1 MKEGLLNKELTIK
14 DILIMRSKA
23 LHLDLNFDLSH
34 PTSQGDQCEGK
45 WIEFLKSFLPN
56 RYAVAKGF
64 VFDSKGSISDQIDV
78 IIYDPH
84 HSPLIF
90 IGENDEHYVT
100 AESVYAVFEVKP
112 KANKGNMAYAQE
124 KIGSVRDMHRT
135 SREIIS
141 SGQIMKP
148 RDLTRIIGG
157 LLCSDSI
164 GQKSLMNAFNECSSL
179 DIVCIP
185 ETTTLF
191 HRSDG
196 SCAESN
202 DNEALHAFFYLLLDE
217 LYKLGTVAAIDI
229 REYADI
235 ALDSFELERGSRD
248 VSE

>member
-1 MKEGLLNKELTIK
+1 MIKELTIK
-14 DILIMRSKA
+14 DILMKRSKT

-45 WIEFLKSFLPN
+45 WLEFLKSFLPN
-56 RYAVAKGF
+56 RYAAAKGF
-64 VFDSKGSISDQIDV
+64 VFDSAGSISDQIDV

-90 IGENDEHYVT
+90 IGENGEHYVT

-112 KANKGNMAYAQE
+112 KANSGNMTYAQG
-124 KIGSVRDMHRT
+124 KIDSVRSMHRT

-141 SGQIMKP
+141 SGRVIEP
-148 RDLTRIIGG
+148 RGLTRIIGG
-157 LLCSDSI
+157 LLCSNSVS
-164 GQKSLMNAFNECSSL
+164 QKSLISAFNKHPEL

-191 HRSDG
+191 HCSNGSYIESSSD
-196 SCAESN
+196 
-202 DNEALHAFFYLLLDE
+202 EALYAFFYLLLDE

-229 REYADI
+229 REYADV
-235 ALDSFELERGSRD
+235 ALDSFKLERGSQD

>member
-1 MKEGLLNKELTIK
+1 MKKELTIK
-14 DILIMRSKA
+14 DILIKRSKT

-45 WIEFLKSFLPN
+45 WIEFLESFLPN
-56 RYAVAKGF
+56 RYAAAKGF
-64 VFDSKGSISDQIDV
+64 VFDSEGSISDQIDV

-90 IGENDEHYVT
+90 IGENGERYVT
-100 AESVYAVFEVKP
+100 AESVYAVFEVKQ
-112 KANKGNMAYAQE
+112 KANSENMAYAQE
-124 KIGSVRDMHRT
+124 KINSVRNMHRT

-157 LLCSDSI
+157 LLCSDST
-164 GQKSLMNAFNECSSL
+164 GQKSLIRAFDGHPDL

-185 ETTTLF
+185 ETATLF

-196 SCAESN
+196 SCVESN
-202 DNEALHAFFYLLLDE
+202 GNEALHAFFYLLLDE

-229 REYADI
+229 REYAGI

>member
-1 MKEGLLNKELTIK
+1 MKRELTIK
-14 DILIMRSKA
+14 DILIRRSKA

-45 WIEFLKSFLPN
+45 WIEFLRSFLPN
-56 RYAVAKGF
+56 RYAAAKGF
-64 VFDSKGSISDQIDV
+64 VFDSGGSISDQIDV

-90 IGENDEHYVT
+90 IGENGEHYVT
-100 AESVYAVFEVKP
+100 AESVYAVFEVKQ
-112 KANKGNMAYAQE
+112 KADNGNMTYAQE
-124 KIGSVRDMHRT
+124 KISSVRDMHRT

-141 SGQIMKP
+141 SGQIVEP
-148 RDLTRIIGG
+148 RNLTRIIGG

-164 GQKSLMNAFNECSSL
+164 KQKSLISAFNEHSEL

-185 ETTTLF
+185 ETATLF
-191 HRSDG
+191 HCSDG
-196 SCAESN
+196 SYVESN
-202 DNEALHAFFYLLLDE
+202 GDEALHAFFYLLLDE

-235 ALDSFELERGSRD
+235 ALDSFKLERGVGD
-248 VSE
+248 VSK